1 MQGVAGDDFQV
12 QRLGGRFRRDEG
24 CPRQQYGSRR
34 IAVAGEGETLRPER
48 EAGAGKQGVQI
59 DFERVFPQLQGK
71 RRSFQKPVAR
81 VPETPVEPGISGEKF
96 RRDFQLPRLCVEGA
110 DRVAAFSH
118 ETFADD
124 SGDQQGFG
132 TGMKFPGSA
141 SAAVD
146 FVGVECVERPFCGDG
161 PASGNADFDR
171 KQFQARPVSLPG
183 VVDAESVDAGGLVEH
198 FIAVAAPA
206 VRLTAG
212 GNLPD
217 GFDEAVPDH
226 GGPGELEIFVAAVE
240 QAQTHLANRRIRRN
254 PESGGNRKPGEFR
267 QFPLLREREG
277 DVLGFLRI
285 PGDRDS
291 VAGTRKK
298 NRFLLA
304 RNMQIQPPVRRKPD
318 AFRRGGCGDELE
330 QQKKRK
336 KNARFHIMILRD

>member
-1 MQGVAGDDFQV
+1 
-12 QRLGGRFRRDEG
+12 
-24 CPRQQYGSRR
+24 
-34 IAVAGEGETLRPER
+34 
-48 EAGAGKQGVQI
+48 
-59 DFERVFPQLQGK
+59 
-71 RRSFQKPVAR
+71 
-81 VPETPVEPGISGEKF
+81 
-96 RRDFQLPRLCVEGA
+96 
-110 DRVAAFSH
+110 
-118 ETFADD
+118 
-124 SGDQQGFG
+124 
-132 TGMKFPGSA
+132 MKFPGSA

-171 KQFQARPVSLPG
+171 KQFQTRPVSLPG

-240 QAQTHLANRRIRRN
+240 QAQTHLADRRIRRN

-304 RNMQIQPPVRRKPD
+304 WNMQIQPPVRRKPD

-336 KNARFHIMILRD
+336 KNARFHIMILRG